1 MDGLIKG
8 RVMSK
13 GFVLLVNETIHGGE
27 VISASSNTIV
37 NDKPV
42 ALGGEGSCCKYGCQM
57 IASVTYCVAG

>member
-1 MDGLIKG
+1 
-8 RVMSK
+8 MSK

-42 ALGGEGSCCKYGCQM
+42 ALGGEGSCFKYGCQM
-57 IASVTYCVAG
+57 IASVTDCVAG